1 MLRGK
6 LNRVVL
12 RTKDCAKSVDM
23 TVNPPAPVFCDKIEL
38 NDTQY

>member
-6 LNRVVL
+6 LNRVAL

-23 TVNPPAPVFCDKIEL
+23 TVNPPALVFCDKLKL
-38 NDTQY
+38 NATHH